1 MPAYYTGPMPE
12 NPSSAPNPPGSPGP
26 AGSPGPSGSPTR
38 ASGPTLAE
46 PDLRSPDYLAG
57 AAAVA
62 WPGLGHIVQG
72 RRHRGFLA
80 MIGVLGL
87 FLYGLFIG
95 GIDAVDSREDFV
107 WYIGASMVGP
117 LGWGTDWVHQNRFKA
132 QDPANGRL
140 RTGWP
145 GEVRDTSGDKPMW
158 RPATQ
163 AQRDAGMG
171 PPNEKGLGRLNEI
184 AMLSIALA
192 GMLNFIVFLDALIP
206 GRGRAT
212 VPAGKVAAAAAVGA
226 AAAATAAEGM
236 AS

>member
-1 MPAYYTGPMPE
+1 MPE
-12 NPSSAPNPPGSPGP
+12 NPSPTPTTPGTAGPTPPGTP
-26 AGSPGPSGSPTR
+26 ATPAR
-38 ASGPTLAE
+38 AGDLGRTE

-95 GIDAVDSREDFV
+95 GIDAVDSRDDFV

-117 LGWGTDWVHQNRFKA
+117 LAWGTDWVHQNRFKA

-145 GEVRDTSGDKPMW
+145 GEVRDTSRGQAVW

-163 AQRDAGMG
+163 AELDAGMG

-212 VPAGKVAAAAAVGA
+212 VPAGKVAAAATVGA

>member
-1 MPAYYTGPMPE
+1 MPD
-12 NPSSAPNPPGSPGP
+12 APPPPPPPAPRPGSR
-26 AGSPGPSGSPTR
+26 SS
-38 ASGPTLAE
+38 E
-46 PDLRSPDYLAG
+46 PVPRSPDYLAG
-57 AAAVA
+57 GLAVA

-72 RRHRGFLA
+72 RTRRGVLA
-80 MIGVLGL
+80 MVGVLGL

-95 GIDAVDSREDFV
+95 GIDAVDSREDRI
-107 WYIGASMVGP
+107 WYFGAALVGP
-117 LGWGTDWVHQNRFKA
+117 LAWGTDWVHQNHFKA
-132 QDPANGRL
+132 ADPGNGRL

-145 GEVRDTSGDKPMW
+145 DEVRDTGGGRAVW

-163 AQRDAGMG
+163 AELDAGKG

-206 GRGRAT
+206 GRGGKASGK
-212 VPAGKVAAAAAVGA
+212 AG
-226 AAAATAAEGM
+226 AAEGM

>member
-1 MPAYYTGPMPE
+1 MGPPLPAYYTGPMPE
-12 NPSSAPNPPGSPGP
+12 NPSSAPNPPGP
-26 AGSPGPSGSPTR
+26 AGPSGPASR
-38 ASGPTLAE
+38 ASGQTQAE

-62 WPGLGHIVQG
+62 WPGLGHIIQG
-72 RRHRGFLA
+72 RRHRGILA

-132 QDPANGRL
+132 VDPANGRL

-145 GEVRDTSGDKPMW
+145 GEVRDTSRDKPMW

-163 AQRDAGMG
+163 AELDAGMG